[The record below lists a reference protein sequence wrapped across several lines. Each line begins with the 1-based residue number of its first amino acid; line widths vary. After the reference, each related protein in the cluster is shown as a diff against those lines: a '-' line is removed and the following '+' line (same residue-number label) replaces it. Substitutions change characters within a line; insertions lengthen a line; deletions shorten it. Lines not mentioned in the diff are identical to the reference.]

1 MKFPFVIVEQ
11 LKSGLQRVGVERNKA
26 EYIPVFFFLQ
36 TFIHYC
42 ADYKQD
48 ALLLRRILLPGYF
61 STQASQKEAN
71 SHEPSRGFHT
81 CIERLCFGK
90 RELAFLCL
98 CASDLFVFMCA
109 VFVQPGLA
117 VFVTHLLLLCAV
129 ICVRS
134 LAPR

>member
-1 MKFPFVIVEQ
+1 MIVEQ
-11 LKSGLQRVGVERNKA
+11 HKSGLQRVGVERNKA
-26 EYIPVFFFLQ
+26 EYIPFFFFIQ
-36 TFIHYC
+36 TFIHHC
-42 ADYKQD
+42 ADYQLYK
-48 ALLLRRILLPGYF
+48 LISRGILLPGYF
-61 STQASQKEAN
+61 STQASQKETN
-71 SHEPSRGFHT
+71 SHEPFQGFHT
-81 CIERLCFGK
+81 CIERLCFCK

-109 VFVQPGLA
+109 VFVQLGLA